1 MSGTL
6 GDPERLLDPE
16 AEVRKLQKLV
26 ERLTEERNQY
36 LKNNT
41 NHKLQNTEL
50 TGKIDGYKEI
60 SKDKQKGVADISLDD
75 VELLDVT
82 SLENLEEEDS
92 W

>member
-1 MSGTL
+1 MSATIDDSG
-6 GDPERLLDPE
+6 RVLDPE

-26 ERLTEERNQY
+26 ARLTEERNQY

-50 TGKIDGYKEI
+50 SGNIDGYTENN
-60 SKDKQKGVADISLDD
+60 KDKLKGIADISLDD

-82 SLENLEEEDS
+82 QLDSQDEEDS